1 MNDEEQLENS
11 EMEEQTIEG
20 GSEVQQEE
28 ATKEQLSTPETN
40 ETDLP
45 ASPTPQADNTG
56 FEPKIIGFL
65 CNWCSYAGADL
76 CGVSRYQY
84 PTNIRIIRVM
94 CSTRL
99 DPSII
104 MEMLIQGADGVLV
117 GGCHPGD
124 CHYIKGNFYTE
135 RKINLTKKLL
145 NEAGFDTNRLKLEWI
160 SASEGER
167 FSNVIKEFTNKIKEL
182 GPSPIAGDNPDI
194 DRLEAIFAARNAAC
208 DFRLRALVGR
218 EINLTTDG
226 NVYEEVL
233 SQDRLDELY
242 ESILKD
248 EFLRHRILQLTK
260 NRPLSVKDLAKY
272 VNFTPETILKQIVT
286 LKDRGLILVDRIDG
300 TSPLYVSGQ
309 EQPGEPEGEPQKEV
323 IT

>member
-1 MNDEEQLENS
+1 VSDNEQEQVDNT
-11 EMEEQTIEG
+11 EMEDQKDVG
-20 GSEVQQEE
+20 GLEMEKKDE
-28 ATKEQLSTPETN
+28 ANEDQLKSTETT
-40 ETDLP
+40 ETDITSS
-45 ASPTPQADNTG
+45 SPQSENID

-99 DPSII
+99 DPII
-104 MEMLIQGADGVLV
+104 ILEMLIQGADGVLV

-124 CHYIKGNFYTE
+124 CHYIKGNFHTE

-145 NEAGFDTNRLKLEWI
+145 KEAGIDTNRLRLEWI

-167 FSNVIKEFTNKIKEL
+167 FSNVIKEFTNNVKEI
-182 GPSPIAGDNPDI
+182 GPSPLAGDDPDI
-194 DRLEAIFAARNAAC
+194 DRLEAIFAARNAAK

-218 EINLTTDG
+218 ELNLTTEG
-226 NVYEEVL
+226 NVYEEKV
-233 SQDRLDELY
+233 SQEKLDELY

-260 NRPLSVKDLAKY
+260 NRPLSVKDIAKY
-272 VNFTPETILKQIVT
+272 VNFTPEVILKQIVT

-300 TSPLYVSGQ
+300 TSPLYISGQ
-309 EQPGEPEGEPQKEV
+309 EQPGEVEGGL
-323 IT
+323 